1 MGYSAAERSALL
13 RVAHASIAVGL
24 VTGKPLVINVADYP
38 APLTEKRASFVTLT
52 HTGALRGC
60 IGTLEACRMLAEDVA
75 RNAFAAAFRDPRFS
89 PLQQQEFAGLDIQIS
104 VLGTPEPLAFTSE
117 RELLKNLR
125 PGVDGL
131 ILQEQDIRG
140 TFLPSVWESLPQ
152 PVDFLNHLKM
162 KAGLPAGYWSETVR
176 VWRYTTESFS
186 APARLADGSADPGF
200 NAG

>member
-1 MGYSAAERSALL
+1 
-13 RVAHASIAVGL
+13 
-24 VTGKPLVINVADYP
+24 
-38 APLTEKRASFVTLT
+38 
-52 HTGALRGC
+52 
-60 IGTLEACRMLAEDVA
+60 MLK
-75 RNAFAAAFRDPRFS
+75 S
-89 PLQQQEFAGLDIQIS
+89 
-104 VLGTPEPLAFTSE
+104 
-117 RELLKNLR
+117 LR